1 MKFKYN
7 FLAISLL
14 GAMAAGCQPMEDIY
28 DEIDAEENVIT
39 KSEDE
44 YVLTKA
50 DYESISKAAGKAA
63 TNDDEKYL
71 ASSVAKKQ
79 ALNEFASAEKYVPA
93 LLGKMYSTWG
103 KGSTV
108 GVTYNYYQKNE
119 GVVKYLQDIENAYL
133 KDGDYDAVWAEDGIK
148 GVYFL
153 SPKHAPAKVLPAIL
167 ANKYPEANKF
177 DKALVEYK
185 YDNVDPE
192 VIPGDD
198 LINEEFDALENKA
211 PFAIEGWKQ
220 IVVKGENR
228 WEGREFGGNKFANAS
243 AFQAQGDVEIA
254 IISPAVS
261 VASAGGKLTFD
272 LAYGHY
278 KGDCLHVYV
287 SDKFDGGDNFNAA
300 DWEEITNEF
309 NYPKDVENKYTA
321 WINCGEYEL
330 DAFKG
335 KNLNV
340 AFVYVGNGTG
350 VTTTVQL
357 DKVRISTIQ
366 MSESNEQKYSDLYQF
381 NGEAWEAYTHNEVA
395 VVTPSDY
402 DAMGAPGKHDNFSNS
417 DKPEAY
423 IPAFL
428 AHNYPYAKD
437 GDVMAV
443 VYKFYTGKTTVIDAD
458 EYKRENGAW
467 AKNSYISTRVK
478 ETFLHNGKEWLFD
491 PTVSCQVEKADYDY
505 LVSWVKENKPA
516 YMDAKYDNTE
526 YWFGGSS
533 HYTNFNVQL
542 IKRRS
547 NDPEGLIPADD
558 AAAKEYLN
566 GKIAEGCALVL
577 AHNNPNAPTQ
587 MSGLDLYFKISCKV
601 YDGSSNFRYTY
612 KFKSLGNGKFEQEGE
627 PTIEN
632 W

>member
-14 GAMAAGCQPMEDIY
+14 GAMAVGCQPMEDIY

-50 DYESISKAAGKAA
+50 DYEEIGKQAGKAA
-63 TNDDEKYL
+63 TNEDEKNL

-93 LLGKMYSTWG
+93 LLNDMYPTWG

-108 GVTYNYYQKNE
+108 GVTYDFYQKNE

-148 GVYFL
+148 GVHFL
-153 SPKHAPAKVLPAIL
+153 SPKYAPAKVLPTIL
-167 ANKYPEANKF
+167 AKKYPGAKKF
-177 DKALVEYK
+177 DKALVDYK

-211 PFAIEGWKQ
+211 PFAVEGWKQ
-220 IVVKGENR
+220 IVVKGENQ

-243 AFQAQGDVEIA
+243 AFKAEGDVEIA
-254 IISPAVS
+254 IISPTVE

-287 SDKFDGGDNFNAA
+287 SDKYDGGDSFNAA
-300 DWEEITNEF
+300 DWKEITKEF

-321 WINCGEYEL
+321 WINWGEYEL
-330 DAFKG
+330 DAYKD
-335 KNLNV
+335 KNLTV
-340 AFVYVGNGTG
+340 AFVYVGNGKD

-357 DKVRISTIQ
+357 DNVKISTIQ
-366 MSESNEQKYSDLYQF
+366 MSESNEQKYSVLYQF
-381 NGEAWEAYTHNEVA
+381 DGEAWEAYSHDEVA
-395 VVTPSDY
+395 VVTPADY
-402 DAMGAPGKHDNFSNS
+402 DAMGGPGKHDNFGNN

-437 GDVMAV
+437 GDVKAV
-443 VYKFYTGKTTVIDAD
+443 VYKYYTGKTTVVDAD

-516 YMDAKYDNTE
+516 YMDPKYDNSE
-526 YWFGGSS
+526 YWFGASS
-533 HYTNFNVQL
+533 FYANFNVQL
-542 IKRRS
+542 IKRRT
-547 NDPEGLIPADD
+547 NDPEGVVPADD
-558 AAAKEYLN
+558 KAAKEYLN
-566 GKIAEGCALVL
+566 GKVAEGCAMIL
-577 AHNNPNAPTQ
+577 AHNNPDAPTQ
-587 MSGLDLYFKISCKV
+587 MSGLDLYFKLSCKV
-601 YDGSSNFRYTY
+601 YDGYSNFRYTY